1 MVTVRLARHG
11 AKKSP
16 FYHVTVAEKSAKRD
30 GRFIERIG
38 FFNPIARGGEVPLR
52 IDLERLD
59 YWLACGA
66 QPSERVRQL
75 AAQLRRTQAGEAPSE
90 GAAEQSELAVAPA
103 AAPTPVE
110 AAPATDALDG
120 NATAGEAAVD
130 APAAAPAE
138 DSATAP

>member
-38 FFNPIARGGEVPLR
+38 FFNPVARGSEAPLR
-52 IDLERLD
+52 IDLARLD

-75 AAQLRRTQAGEAPSE
+75 AAQLRRTQAAQAPGGVTEQGERP
-90 GAAEQSELAVAPA
+90 AAEVAAPPPAEAVPAERAPEA
-103 AAPTPVE
+103 AA
-110 AAPATDALDG
+110 
-120 NATAGEAAVD
+120 D
-130 APAAAPAE
+130 APAADAPAAE
-138 DSATAP
+138 GSATAP

>member
-30 GRFIERIG
+30 GCFIERIG
-38 FFNPIARGGEVPLR
+38 FFNPVAKGSEAPLR

-75 AAQLRRTQAGEAPSE
+75 AAQLRRTQAAQAPGA
-90 GAAEQSELAVAPA
+90 GAAEQSELGSAPVAAPVPDE
-103 AAPTPVE
+103 AAPTKD
-110 AAPATDALDG
+110 APEG
-120 NATAGEAAVD
+120 NAAGEAD
-130 APAAAPAE
+130 AAAAAPAE